1 MRTSDA
7 RPPYQVECSM
17 PNAKGN
23 TSIQSPLHPLC
34 LLSGASNFSY
44 GLQ

>member
-23 TSIQSPLHPLC
+23 TSIQSPLHPNYHYVYNLC
-34 LLSGASNFSY
+34 VFD
-44 GLQ
+44 